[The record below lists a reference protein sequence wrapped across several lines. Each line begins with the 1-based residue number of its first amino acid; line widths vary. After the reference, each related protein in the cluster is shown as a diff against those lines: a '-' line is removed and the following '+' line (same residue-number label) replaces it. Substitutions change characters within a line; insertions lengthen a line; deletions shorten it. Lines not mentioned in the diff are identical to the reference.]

1 MLAQISIIIAFF
13 AAFVRFRLGREKS
26 DKDPTTV
33 SFFHPHSAG
42 RGGGERVLW
51 AAIDGLLRKP
61 RVSKIVIYSIDTDR
75 DSILLAKNKTFNF
88 SPSIGE
94 SKIEFRKL
102 RFAFLMEAK
111 TWPVAT
117 IIGQSVGAAIVFLF
131 GLVTTPIG
139 SWPDVF
145 VDTTGCP
152 FVLPVAKIVTGAKI
166 AAYIHYPT
174 MSNDMFSK
182 IEKKQVD
189 YNNREIF
196 TNNSFLYGM
205 KIVYYK
211 FFLSMYRACGW
222 FTDIAVANSNW
233 TGSRIEAVWGRAKID
248 VLYPPAAIG
257 SGDQIK
263 DISAGEDKA
272 RRKVLVSLAQFRPEK
287 NHRLQISVFSKIV
300 RKIPD
305 AEFWVMGGARN
316 DADNQL
322 LNELKEYAKTLG
334 IPDSKISFIAN
345 AEWSQVSSRLR
356 QSMCAIH
363 TMVDE
368 HFGISLLEFLEAKL
382 PVVAHRSGG
391 PEKDILMPDERF
403 GLLASTE
410 DEFVDKITSVLTDF
424 KSKKKMRI
432 DAYNSLSRFMND
444 TQFGDAFAKYVLG
457 K

>member
-1 MLAQISIIIAFF
+1 MLTQVSIIVAFLAAFF
-13 AAFVRFRLGREKS
+13 RFRIGRTKSEK
-26 DKDPTTV
+26 DQIVV

-51 AAIDGLLRKP
+51 AAVDGLLRKP
-61 RVSKIVIYSIDTDR
+61 KVSKIVIYSIDTDR
-75 DSILLAKNKTFNF
+75 EAILQAKNKTFNF
-88 SPSIGE
+88 SPNIYE
-94 SKIEFRKL
+94 SKIEFRPL
-102 RFAFLMEAK
+102 SFGFLMEAK
-111 TWPVAT
+111 TWPIAT
-117 IIGQSVGAAIVFLF
+117 IIGQSIGASMMFVI
-131 GLVTTPIG
+131 GLLRTPIS
-139 SWPDVF
+139 SWPDIF
-145 VDTTGCP
+145 IDTTGCP
-152 FVLPVAKIVTGAKI
+152 FVLPVGKFLTGAKV

-174 MSNDMFSK
+174 MSNDMFAK
-182 IEKKQVD
+182 IESRKAD

-196 TNNSFLYGM
+196 TKNSFLFAM
-205 KIVYYK
+205 KISYYK
-211 FFLSMYRACGW
+211 FFLFLYRACGW

-233 TGSRIEAVWGRAKID
+233 TGSRIEAVWHRKKVD

-263 DISAGEDKA
+263 DITAGEDKA

-287 NHRLQISVFSKIV
+287 NHRLQISVFAKV
-300 RKIPD
+300 LAKVPD

-316 DADNQL
+316 AADNEL
-322 LNELKEYAKTLG
+322 LEGLKQYAKSLG
-334 IPDSKISFIAN
+334 IPESKISFIAN

-356 QSMCAIH
+356 QGMCAIH

-391 PEKDILMPDERF
+391 PEKDILLPDEKF

-410 DEFVDKITSVLTDF
+410 DEFVSKITAVLTNF
-424 KSKKKMRI
+424 TNMKKIRI
-432 DAYNSLSRFMND
+432 DAYNSLNRFMND
-444 TQFGDAFAKYVLG
+444 TQFGDAFAKYVIG